1 MRYGLTFLAL
11 SAALAALAVLA
22 GGAALVLLWPAMS
35 FGLVGAAY
43 LARRP
48 ALLGKRPDG
57 TQAAW
62 ALVLLGPYF
71 LLTWATWRAER
82 ALGRADCA
90 NEVVPGLWVG
100 RRPLGDELPA
110 GVRLVVDMTAEFPAA
125 AAVRRH
131 PGYLCVPTLDG
142 TGPEVERLRELIER
156 LRGVD
161 GVYLHC
167 ASGRGRSATL
177 AIALLLER
185 GLAADVDE
193 VEAQLRQRRP
203 GIQLNAAQRELLRR
217 ARARPGA

>member
-71 LLTWATWRAER
+71 VLTWATWRAER
-82 ALGRADCA
+82 ALGWVDCA

-142 TGPEVERLRELIER
+142 TGPEVERLRELLER

-177 AIALLLER
+177 AAALLLER
-185 GLAADVDE
+185 GLAADIDE

-203 GIQLNAAQRELLRR
+203 GIRLNAAQRELLRR

>member
-11 SAALAALAVLA
+11 SASIASLGVIA
-22 GGAALVLLWPAMS
+22 GGAALALLWPALS

-48 ALLGKRPDG
+48 AMLGKRPDG

-71 LLTWATWRAER
+71 LLSWAIWRAER
-82 ALGRADCA
+82 ASGWADCA
-90 NEVVPGLWVG
+90 NEVAPGIWVG
-100 RRPLGDELPA
+100 RRPLAHELPA
-110 GVRLVVDMTAEFPAA
+110 GVRVVVDLTAEFPAA

-142 TGPEVERLRELIER
+142 TGPEVERLRELLER

-177 AIALLLER
+177 ATALLLER
-185 GLAADVDE
+185 ELADDVDAM
-193 VEAQLRQRRP
+193 EARLRLRRP
-203 GIQLNAAQRELLRR
+203 GIRLNTAQRELLRR
-217 ARARPGA
+217 ARARLDT